1 MSNTTTEP
9 TAREFNQDR
18 APQQNYRPSLSF
30 YHANGKGTGSVARF
44 EVVPA
49 SGRRDGSVYLT
60 LAPQKSVA
68 SGSNEQGNR
77 QHATFDWENRVTTK
91 LNFSDL
97 CLMLPVFKGQATNIN
112 EGKGLYH
119 NSRNMTTII
128 NLSHQTD
135 PYPGFALDVS
145 RRNKTGAESQVRV
158 RILFNA
164 AEAYGL
170 SVVLEQALGLLA
182 FGIPRDFRPATEVAS
197 TEEEEEER
205 AED

>member
-1 MSNTTTEP
+1 MNNTTTEP

-18 APQQNYRPSLSF
+18 APQQNYRPSLSL

-60 LAPQKSVA
+60 LAQQKTIA
-68 SGSNEQGNR
+68 SGSSDQGNR
-77 QHATFDWENRVTTK
+77 QHATFDWDNRVTTK

-128 NLSHQTD
+128 NLSHQAD

-145 RRNKTGAESQVRV
+145 RRSKSGSDSQVRV

-182 FGIPRDFRPATEVAS
+182 FGIPRDFRPASGTTSAAEEEDDS
-197 TEEEEEER
+197 TE
-205 AED
+205 D